1 MMLMMMMIDEDVLLQ
16 GVSCTERHLSVRTV
30 QGEIWKATETSLVQ

>member
-1 MMLMMMMIDEDVLLQ
+1 MLMMMMIDEDVLLQ

-30 QGEIWKATETSLVQ
+30 